1 MASICLPDAILQINS
16 NNCQKD
22 IMTSNMEV
30 ETRSHPVNRC
40 LKILNSLSL
49 RQPITVEWNLINI
62 ILKQN
67 NFKAKIWGNLAA
79 QDMN

>member
-1 MASICLPDAILQINS
+1 
-16 NNCQKD
+16 
-22 IMTSNMEV
+22 MTSNMEV

-67 NFKAKIWGNLAA
+67 NFKAKI
-79 QDMN
+79 